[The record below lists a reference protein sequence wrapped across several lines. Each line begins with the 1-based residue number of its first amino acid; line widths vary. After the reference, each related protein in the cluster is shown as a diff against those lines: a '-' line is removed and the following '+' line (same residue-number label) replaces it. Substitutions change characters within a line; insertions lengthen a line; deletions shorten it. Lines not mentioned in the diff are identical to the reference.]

1 LARINIDELS
11 FVPALSQRPKAAATV
26 VIGAVEILV
35 PLAGMIDLNAERQRL
50 SKELDNAQ
58 QDADRRRTRLADSSF
73 VDKAPTH
80 IVQRERDNLAAVDA
94 QIERLR
100 QRLLDYSG

>member
-1 LARINIDELS
+1 
-11 FVPALSQRPKAAATV
+11 
-26 VIGAVEILV
+26 
-35 PLAGMIDLNAERQRL
+35 
-50 SKELDNAQ
+50 
-58 QDADRRRTRLADSSF
+58 